1 MKLLIA
7 GSRSITDFDLSPYIP
22 EDTDLII
29 TGGAAG
35 VDRLAEEYADRCKI
49 SKLILRPNYARYGR
63 GAPVRRN
70 RDMVEIA
77 DLVLVVWDG
86 SSRGSRHT
94 VAYAEEIGKPLTV
107 INIKEE
113 TVL

>member
-7 GSRSITDFDLSPYIP
+7 GSRNITDFDLSPYIP
-22 EDTDLII
+22 KETDLII

-35 VDRLAEEYADRCKI
+35 VDNLAEEYADRHKI
-49 SKLILRPNYARYGR
+49 SKLVLRPQYARYGR
-63 GAPVRRN
+63 GAPLRRN
-70 RDMVEIA
+70 REMVEIA